1 MTLGSVSLLTAEGQ
15 ELLIVHFN
23 DNGTAA
29 AAPLDMTLHAIFEER
44 AAKTPERLSIV
55 CGESP
60 LTY

>member
-1 MTLGSVSLLTAEGQ
+1 M
-15 ELLIVHFN
+15 HFN